1 MLLILFLSIGH
12 IAMAST
18 SVANDVVE
26 NFPGEIQKDHSLV
39 DQASLRRGNIFNLSV
54 AYEIPVVNQFNR
66 DFKNFLYRIRPGYY
80 LAFRHPI
87 VKMDAE
93 QPVSVSLDTFTII
106 YPFHTFF

>member
-39 DQASLRRGNIFNLSV
+39 DQALLHRGNIYNISGT
-54 AYEIPVVNQFNR
+54 YEIPAVNQFNR
-66 DFKNFLYRIRPGYY
+66 DFKVFLHSIKPGYY
-80 LAFRHPI
+80 LSFRQPI
-87 VKMDAE
+87 VKMDAK